1 MTVRIGPAAL
11 VLLALPW
18 IAGCPSPGSQ
28 EQIEFRVPVFAREV
42 ETGTVEDRIVG
53 TGSLRARETVVLSP
67 ETGGKLVLGRNSRGR
82 RLAEGDRVEAGQT
95 IAEITGEEVRLAAR
109 SDATWQRYQSAQRE
123 YDSKK
128 ALFDQGLISEV
139 EFRPV
144 VDALAEAKI
153 DWERSQFTESRSRLV
168 TPISGVILRLARDD
182 SGLPLAEGQLVAQ
195 GFVVAQIAPTV
206 SLIADVD
213 VVGPDVAR
221 VRPGLEAR
229 VRHHAWDD
237 RTFDG
242 HVLRLAPSLDPV
254 TRALRTEVEVDNR
267 AGLLRPGMF
276 VEVTM
281 VAERREDVPV
291 VLRDAVAV
299 RGGRKV
305 VFVVKGQKVER
316 RDVVLGLG
324 DDKIIEVRDGLE
336 AGERVVV
343 RGLETLIDQQRVIV
357 SGS

>member
-1 MTVRIGPAAL
+1 MTARIGPAAL

-42 ETGTVEDRIVG
+42 ETGTVEDLIVG

-67 ETGGKLVLGRNSRGR
+67 ETGGRLVLGRNARGR
-82 RLAEGDRVEAGQT
+82 ILAEGDRVEAGQT

-109 SDATWQRYQSAQRE
+109 SDATRQRYQSAQRD
-123 YDSKK
+123 YDSRK

-144 VDALAEAKI
+144 VDSLAEAKI
-153 DWERSQFTESRSRLV
+153 EWERSQFTESRSRLV

-254 TRALRTEVEVDNR
+254 TRALRTEVAVDNR
-267 AGLLRPGMF
+267 EGLLRPGMF

-281 VAERREDVPV
+281 VAERRENVPV
-291 VLRDAVAV
+291 VLRDAITV

-324 DDKIIEVRDGLE
+324 DDEIIEVRNGVEVGD
-336 AGERVVV
+336 RVVV
-343 RGLETLIDQQRVIV
+343 RGLETLTDQQRVIV

>member
-1 MTVRIGPAAL
+1 M
-11 VLLALPW
+11 
-18 IAGCPSPGSQ
+18 
-28 EQIEFRVPVFAREV
+28 
-42 ETGTVEDRIVG
+42 
-53 TGSLRARETVVLSP
+53 
-67 ETGGKLVLGRNSRGR
+67 
-82 RLAEGDRVEAGQT
+82 
-95 IAEITGEEVRLAAR
+95 
-109 SDATWQRYQSAQRE
+109 
-123 YDSKK
+123 
-128 ALFDQGLISEV
+128 
-139 EFRPV
+139 
-144 VDALAEAKI
+144 
-153 DWERSQFTESRSRLV
+153 
-168 TPISGVILRLARDD
+168 
-182 SGLPLAEGQLVAQ
+182 
-195 GFVVAQIAPTV
+195 
-206 SLIADVD
+206 
-213 VVGPDVAR
+213 
-221 VRPGLEAR
+221 
-229 VRHHAWDD
+229 RHHAWDD

-324 DDKIIEVRDGLE
+324 DDEIIEVRNGVE
-336 AGERVVV
+336 VGERVVV
-343 RGLETLIDQQRVIV
+343 RGLETLTDQQRVIV